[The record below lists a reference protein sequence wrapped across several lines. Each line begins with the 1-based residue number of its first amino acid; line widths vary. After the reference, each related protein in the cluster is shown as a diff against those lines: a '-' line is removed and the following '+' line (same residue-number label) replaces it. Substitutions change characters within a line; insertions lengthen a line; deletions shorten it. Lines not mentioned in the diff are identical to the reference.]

1 MTQPPRAVSPKF
13 FLRVCTL
20 VPHIYFRFHP
30 NLFTF
35 GGVITKKPC
44 HDPKVNAIKAL
55 GAYNNTDLY
64 SALKCNHVIA
74 PPYTEA

>member
-35 GGVITKKPC
+35 
-44 HDPKVNAIKAL
+44 DPKVNAIKAL